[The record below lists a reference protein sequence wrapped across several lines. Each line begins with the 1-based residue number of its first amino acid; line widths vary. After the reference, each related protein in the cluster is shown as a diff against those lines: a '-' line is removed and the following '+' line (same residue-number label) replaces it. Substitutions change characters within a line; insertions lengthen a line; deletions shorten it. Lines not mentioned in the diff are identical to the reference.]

1 MASTTYVVGPDGRPV
16 ILKKRAA
23 ILRYSQDW
31 APWLLLVSPTAAI
44 TAATW
49 TSSSGVTLS
58 GQSFNSTATAMVLA
72 GGNPDTVEWAT
83 CTVTIDG
90 TYTEECTLYFHIKEK

>member
-1 MASTTYVVGPDGRPV
+1 MAVTTYVVGPDGRPV
-16 ILKKRAA
+16 IVKKRAA
-23 ILRYSQDW
+23 VLRYSQDW
-31 APWLLLVSPTAAI
+31 APWLLLLGPTAVI

-49 TSSSGVTLS
+49 TSSSGITLS
-58 GQSFNSTATAMVLA
+58 GQSFNTTATSVTVA

-83 CTVTIDG
+83 CTVTLDS

>member
-1 MASTTYVVGPDGRPV
+1 MANTTYVVGTDGRPV
-16 ILKKRAA
+16 IEKKMAA
-23 ILRYSQDW
+23 VLRYSQNW

-49 TSSSGVTLS
+49 THSSGITLS
-58 GQSFNSTATAMVLA
+58 GASFNASAVAITVA

-83 CTVTIDG
+83 CTITVDG
-90 TYTEECTLYFHIKEK
+90 VYVAECTLYFHILEK